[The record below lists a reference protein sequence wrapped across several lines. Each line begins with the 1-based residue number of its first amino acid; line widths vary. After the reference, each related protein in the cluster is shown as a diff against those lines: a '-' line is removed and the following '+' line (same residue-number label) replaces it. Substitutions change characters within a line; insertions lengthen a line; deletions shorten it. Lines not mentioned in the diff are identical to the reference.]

1 MTTTLNQW
9 AEFLLALS
17 FGAVLGGWYDLFFV
31 LRTLFVRRPA
41 STPGLLLCAAL
52 DLLFWLTAAAGA
64 ALFLLRLNGLCV
76 RFFLLLGFACGFAAW
91 RFSAGALFRRLFFAL
106 KRLCTRL
113 YGGLKKLAR

>member
-76 RFFLLLGFACGFAAW
+76 RFFCCWALPAALRPGVFRPG
-91 RFSAGALFRRLFFAL
+91 RFS
-106 KRLCTRL
+106 
-113 YGGLKKLAR
+113 GGCFLP